1 MRFIVDWHVH
11 SKYSR
16 ACSKELVLPTIA
28 QWCTRKG
35 IDIVATGDWTHP
47 EWFKHLEEN
56 LVEERQGVYRLKT
69 PLDPPFRLRQGFG
82 GQVVRGENT
91 RFMLVTELSQIYKK
105 GDKTRRVHNLVFSP
119 SLETCEKVNSE
130 LARRGFNLKADG
142 RPILGIDS
150 EDLYKLL
157 KDIDEKII
165 IVPAHAWT
173 PWYAIFGSKSG
184 FNAIE
189 ECFGEMSKYIYAI
202 ETGLSSDPRM
212 NWQLSQLDSVVM
224 ISNSDAHSPRNL
236 GREANVFEFDAPP
249 TFDDFVRVLK
259 EQDASRFKYTIE
271 FFPEEGKYH
280 FDGCAACQFSCDP
293 TESKRHGERCPKCK
307 RPLTLGVHHRVQE
320 IADRDAQSVAAR
332 KIPFKSIVPLAE
344 ILAECYGVSSVS
356 SKKVQGEYFRLT
368 SDLADE
374 FTLLLETPLVEIER
388 FTRAPSFAAA
398 LARMREGKVQIKPG
412 YDGIYGTVRV
422 FGLEGPPIHKQS
434 TLL

>member
-28 QWCTRKG
+28 SWCERKG

-47 EWFKHLEEN
+47 EWFKHLQEN
-56 LVEERQGVYRLKT
+56 LVEVRQGIYS
-69 PLDPPFRLRQGFG
+69 LRPATSYQ
-82 GQVVRGENT
+82 RAAIH
-91 RFMLVTELSQIYKK
+91 FMLVTELSQIYKK
-105 GDKTRRVHNLVFSP
+105 GDKTRRIHNLVFSP
-119 SLETCEKVNSE
+119 SLETCENVNAE

-157 KDIDEKII
+157 KDIDERII
-165 IVPAHAWT
+165 VVPAHAWT

-189 ECFGEMSKYIYAI
+189 ECFGEMSKEIYAI

-224 ISNSDAHSPRNL
+224 VSNSDAHSPRNL
-236 GREANVFEFDAPP
+236 GREANVFEFDTPP
-249 TFDDFVRVLK
+249 TYDEFVRVLK
-259 EQDASRFKYTIE
+259 EQDATRFKYTIE

-280 FDGCAACQFSCDP
+280 FDGCAACGFSCDP
-293 TESKRHGERCPKCK
+293 KESRRQGGRCPSCK
-307 RPLTLGVHHRVQE
+307 RPLTLGVHHRVE
-320 IADRDAQSVAAR
+320 ELADRDAQSVASR

-356 SKKVQGEYFRLT
+356 SKKVEEEYLHLT
-368 SDLADE
+368 KDLANE
-374 FTLLLETPLVEIER
+374 FTLLLDTPIADIER
-388 FTRAPSFAAA
+388 FAHAPCLAQAIGRVRAGQV
-398 LARMREGKVQIKPG
+398 EIKPG

-422 FGLEGPPIHKQS
+422 FGGDGPPQPKQS
-434 TLL
+434 NLL